1 MFCREAISSFT
12 VRTRLHMHTQT
23 HTIFVLRLNN
33 EYVLSFLDCM
43 KQDGIF
49 FFNFVNWFKD
59 YKNDLP
65 YGAEKHRI
73 PLSQCFSGIIQHQ
86 KPKDS

>member
-65 YGAEKHRI
+65 YGADKHRI
-73 PLSQCFSGIIQHQ
+73 PLS
-86 KPKDS
+86 